1 MHNLSRTV
9 LDDTIEMTLR
19 STRLSDERKAGL
31 LLRLRR
37 IRDGFCDR
45 EIRCAGCPARCVCED
60 LVRQVFA
67 GTVRDRP
74 AG

>member
-19 STRLSDERKAGL
+19 STRLNDERKAGL
-31 LLRLRR
+31 LRRLHL

-45 EIRCAGCPARCVCED
+45 EIRCADCPARCACED
-60 LVRQVFA
+60 LVRRVFA
-67 GTVRDRP
+67 GNVRDRS